1 MITRRGKRVRAI
13 LIAGAIAGSLLF
25 ITGYHK
31 VYGNCYYEG
40 ADKICSLIKWERDK

>member
-1 MITRRGKRVRAI
+1 MITRRGKRVRAA

-25 ITGYHK
+25 IAGYHK

-40 ADKICSLIKWERDK
+40 ADKICTLIKWERNK